1 MGFITIKPP
10 PFGRACVILFPSTQE
25 ANLNISISKITPL
38 KTGKH
43 SFHFSRVFAGWEVED
58 ERDESLLQIQESGTP
73 PGPDLSNEKFG
84 LGGWL
89 EGMIGHEIVP
99 SYTKLYRNYY
109 KKQM

>member
-1 MGFITIKPP
+1 MLEISWSCIFFSQASNLRKSKQKDSWENT
-10 PFGRACVILFPSTQE
+10 PS
-25 ANLNISISKITPL
+25 IFR
-38 KTGKH
+38 G
-43 SFHFSRVFAGWEVED
+43 VFAGWEVED

-109 KKQM
+109 NKKM